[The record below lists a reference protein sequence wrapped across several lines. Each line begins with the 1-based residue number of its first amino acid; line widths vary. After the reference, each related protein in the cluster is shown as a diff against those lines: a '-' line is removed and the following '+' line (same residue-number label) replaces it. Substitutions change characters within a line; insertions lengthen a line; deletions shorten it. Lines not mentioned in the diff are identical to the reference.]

1 VKSQGQGL
9 CLDAVLGRRVC
20 FYVVLPYNSDDLFI
34 FHKKIHPFTWQLN
47 ALLFATLH
55 FRLEERSHFLNG
67 LKNPGSLVYL
77 RGVIMSKIRTI
88 LSMLCLSLLLFPALA
103 MAVPVVAE
111 PSNDDSEGWWVE
123 TTVDRDGNG
132 IGDMI
137 EFHKDNPLF
146 LDEDGTLPLIVDF
159 DHTPDAQDVALLE
172 REIEFQHQWTLEG
185 IDALAGRVPV
195 DQILEATTLPGV
207 VMLELDGILT
217 TANGDAAVLHG
228 VDTVWADTG
237 YDGAGSAVAI
247 IDTGIDGAHAS
258 LDDLDDDNST
268 DDPKVIAFYDPVNNP
283 SLTNGTEVFPYDDQ
297 GHGSHCAGTTAGTGA
312 PNYEHIGMAP
322 QAFLVGVKVLDAG
335 GSGSFAT
342 VMAGMEWTVENRYK
356 FNIRGASMSLGG
368 PGLAE
373 WASSEDD
380 SVNRYANEMMSA
392 GIAIF
397 IAAGNNGVSAQIGT
411 PGSAEDAITVGALD
425 KNSAIAIYSSQ
436 GPTEE
441 LRVKPNIAYVGSNVM
456 SVAFNSGDQY
466 TAMSGTSMATPGAAG
481 VAALMYQANPDLSP
495 FDIKNIMQETSTY
508 RLCIYMA
515 ANEPCAEDFLP
526 KNRQNNV
533 YGHGEVRALEAVYEA
548 AERDYDFDTTLE
560 VTVTTGVGMDS
571 RFHMSPDGSLSYTAQ
586 GDVDTIQWRSNH
598 LRDDWSNIH
607 SFSPGDTSGTL
618 AAIDIIH
625 QLEHL
630 PGIDVEGNHTIS
642 LRAIKA
648 NGSGGASS
656 SPLISANIMLMDT
669 DNAFVTTG
677 ELSSGLSTTTLA
689 VALLGFVVVFFVVLL
704 LTGVI
709 SDKEEGSLA
718 GVDFKTLRTEGEA
731 IEAEIDSDVLVA
743 DSDSA

>member
-1 VKSQGQGL
+1 M
-9 CLDAVLGRRVC
+9 
-20 FYVVLPYNSDDLFI
+20 
-34 FHKKIHPFTWQLN
+34 
-47 ALLFATLH
+47 FASRKAITL
-55 FRLEERSHFLNG
+55 
-67 LKNPGSLVYL
+67 
-77 RGVIMSKIRTI
+77 
-88 LSMLCLSLLLFPALA
+88 LCLSIMVLPTLA
-103 MAVPVVAE
+103 MAMPVPAE
-111 PSNDDSEGWWVE
+111 QESVEKQHWWIE
-123 TTVDRDGNG
+123 TTLDRNGNG

-137 EFHKDNPLF
+137 EVHKDSPLF
-146 LDEDGTLPLIVDF
+146 LDEANTLPLIIDF
-159 DHTPDAQDVALLE
+159 DHTPGADEIALLE
-172 REIEFQHQWTLEG
+172 REIDFQHQWTLEG

-195 DQILEATTLPGV
+195 EYIRDAAILPGV
-207 VMLELDGILT
+207 VMLELDGILSVN
-217 TANGDAAVLHG
+217 NGDAAVLHG

-342 VMAGMEWTVENRYK
+342 VMAGMEWTVENRFK
-356 FNIRGASMSLGG
+356 FNIRAASMSLGG

-373 WASSEDD
+373 WASSDDD
-380 SVNRYANEMMSA
+380 SVNRYANEMMAA

-397 IAAGNNGVSAQIGT
+397 IAAGNNAVSAQIGT

-425 KNSAIAIYSSQ
+425 KNSAIAVYSSQ

-441 LRVKPNIAYVGSNVM
+441 GRVKPNIAYVGSNVM
-456 SVAFNSGDQY
+456 SVAFNTGDQY
-466 TAMSGTSMATPGAAG
+466 TDMSGTSMATPGAAG
-481 VAALMYQANPDLSP
+481 VAALMFQANPDLSP
-495 FDIKNIMQETSTY
+495 FDVKNIMQETATY

-515 ANEPCAEDFLP
+515 ANEPCLEDAIP

-533 YGHGEVRALEAVYEA
+533 YGHGEVRALDAVYEA
-548 AERDYDFDTTLE
+548 AERDYAFDTSLD
-560 VTVTTGVGMDS
+560 VSLTTENGMDN
-571 RFHMSPDGSLSYTAQ
+571 RIHMFPEGSLSYSAL

-598 LRDDWSNIH
+598 LRDDWSNVH
-607 SFSPGDTSGTL
+607 SFDKGDASGTL

-630 PGIDVEGNHTIS
+630 PGIELDGNHTIS
-642 LRAIKA
+642 LRGIKA
-648 NGSGGASS
+648 NDTGGHTS
-656 SPLISANIMLMDT
+656 SPLITANIMLMNT
-669 DNAFVTTG
+669 DSAFETKAETTG
-677 ELSSGLSTTTLA
+677 MSSTSMFMGIGAFIVLF
-689 VALLGFVVVFFVVLL
+689 LLVLFVVNF
-704 LTGVI
+704 I
-709 SDKEEGSLA
+709 SNKEEGTLA
-718 GVDFKTLRTEGEA
+718 GIDFNTLHDDDTSAGNSDAILVEVTEA
-731 IEAEIDSDVLVA
+731 KS
-743 DSDSA
+743 

>member
-1 VKSQGQGL
+1 M
-9 CLDAVLGRRVC
+9 
-20 FYVVLPYNSDDLFI
+20 VLP
-34 FHKKIHPFTWQLN
+34 T
-47 ALLFATLH
+47 
-55 FRLEERSHFLNG
+55 
-67 LKNPGSLVYL
+67 
-77 RGVIMSKIRTI
+77 
-88 LSMLCLSLLLFPALA
+88 LA
-103 MAVPVVAE
+103 MSVPVSVE
-111 PSNDDSEGWWVE
+111 QEIVEQQDWWME
-123 TTVDRDGNG
+123 TTLDRNGNG

-137 EFHKDNPLF
+137 EVHKDSPLF
-146 LDEDGTLPLIVDF
+146 LDEDNTLPLIIDF
-159 DHTPDAQDVALLE
+159 DHTPGADEIALLE
-172 REIEFQHQWTLEG
+172 REIDFQHQWTLEG

-195 DQILEATTLPGV
+195 EYIRDAALLPGV
-207 VMLELDGILT
+207 VMLELDGLLSVN
-217 TANGDAAVLHG
+217 NGDAAVLHG

-356 FNIRGASMSLGG
+356 FNIRAASMSLGG

-373 WASSEDD
+373 WASSDDD
-380 SVNRYANEMMSA
+380 SVNRYANEMMTA

-397 IAAGNNGVSAQIGT
+397 IAAGNNGVTAQIGT

-441 LRVKPNIAYVGSNVM
+441 GRVKPNIAYVGSSVM
-456 SVAFNSGDQY
+456 SVAFNTGDQY
-466 TAMSGTSMATPGAAG
+466 TDMSGTSMATPGAAG
-481 VAALMYQANPDLSP
+481 VAALMFQANPDLSP
-495 FDIKNIMQETSTY
+495 FDIKNIMQETATY
-508 RLCIYMA
+508 RLCVYMA
-515 ANEPCAEDFLP
+515 ANEPCLEDAIP

-533 YGHGEVRALEAVYEA
+533 YGHGEVRALDAVYEA
-548 AERDYDFDTTLE
+548 AERDYAFDTTLD
-560 VTVTTGVGMDS
+560 VTLTTENGQDN
-571 RFHMSPDGSLSYTAQ
+571 RIHMMPEGSLSYSAL

-607 SFSPGDTSGTL
+607 SFNQGDTTGTL
-618 AAIDIIH
+618 MAIDIIH

-630 PGIDVEGNHTIS
+630 PGIDIEGNHTVS
-642 LRAIKA
+642 LRGIKA
-648 NGSGGASS
+648 NDTGGHTS
-656 SPLISANIMLMDT
+656 SPLITANIMLMDT
-669 DNAFVTTG
+669 DSAFETKAEVSG
-677 ELSSGLSTTTLA
+677 MSSTSMFMGIGA
-689 VALLGFVVVFFVVLL
+689 FVVLFIL
-704 LTGVI
+704 VLFVVNFI
-709 SDKEEGSLA
+709 SNKEEGTLA
-718 GVDFKTLRTEGEA
+718 GIDFNTLRDDDTTAGSSDA
-731 IEAEIDSDVLVA
+731 ILVEVKETK
-743 DSDSA
+743 S

>member
-1 VKSQGQGL
+1 M
-9 CLDAVLGRRVC
+9 
-20 FYVVLPYNSDDLFI
+20 
-34 FHKKIHPFTWQLN
+34 
-47 ALLFATLH
+47 FASRKAITL
-55 FRLEERSHFLNG
+55 
-67 LKNPGSLVYL
+67 
-77 RGVIMSKIRTI
+77 
-88 LSMLCLSLLLFPALA
+88 LCLSIMVLPTLA
-103 MAVPVVAE
+103 MAVPVSVE
-111 PSNDDSEGWWVE
+111 QKIVEQQDWWME
-123 TTVDRDGNG
+123 TTLDRNGNG

-137 EFHKDNPLF
+137 EVHKDSPLF
-146 LDEDGTLPLIVDF
+146 LDEDNTLPLIIDF
-159 DHTPDAQDVALLE
+159 DHTPGADEIALLE
-172 REIEFQHQWTLEG
+172 REIDFQHQWTLEG

-195 DQILEATTLPGV
+195 EYIRDAALLPGV
-207 VMLELDGILT
+207 VMLELDGLLSVN
-217 TANGDAAVLHG
+217 NGDAAVLHG

-268 DDPKVIAFYDPVNNP
+268 NDPKIIAFYDPVNNP

-342 VMAGMEWTVENRYK
+342 VMAGMEWTVENRFK

-373 WASSEDD
+373 WASSDDD
-380 SVNRYANEMMSA
+380 SVNRYANEMMTA

-397 IAAGNNGVSAQIGT
+397 IAAGNNAVSAQIGT

-441 LRVKPNIAYVGSNVM
+441 GRVKPNLAYVGSNVM

-481 VAALMYQANPDLSP
+481 VAALMFQANPDLSP
-495 FDIKNIMQETSTY
+495 FDIKNIMQETATY

-515 ANEPCAEDFLP
+515 ANEPCFEDAIP

-533 YGHGEVRALEAVYEA
+533 YGHGEVRALDAVYEA
-548 AERDYDFDTTLE
+548 AERDYVFDTSLDVTL
-560 VTVTTGVGMDS
+560 TTENGNDN
-571 RFHMSPDGSLSYTAQ
+571 RIHMSPEDSLSYSAL

-607 SFSPGDTSGTL
+607 SFDDGDTSGTL
-618 AAIDIIH
+618 SAIDIIH

-630 PGIDVEGNHTIS
+630 PGIDIEGNHTVS
-642 LRAIKA
+642 LRGIKA
-648 NGSGGASS
+648 NDTGGHTS
-656 SPLISANIMLMDT
+656 SPLITANIMLMDT
-669 DNAFVTTG
+669 DSAFETKAEASG
-677 ELSSGLSTTTLA
+677 MSSTSMFMGIGAFIVLFIL
-689 VALLGFVVVFFVVLL
+689 VLL
-704 LTGVI
+704 VVNFI
-709 SDKEEGSLA
+709 SNKEEGTLA
-718 GVDFKTLRTEGEA
+718 GINFNTLRDDDTTAGNSDA
-731 IEAEIDSDVLVA
+731 ILVEV
-743 DSDSA
+743 DKTKS